1 MLTVPLSSAAQWP
14 GKSTP
19 APPNPWEYEM
29 VLLMDIANI
38 KKENVRASVPLQESH
53 LHLQVWSK
61 KTMINTP
68 EPGKENLPNKENSF
82 TMQWLFENR
91 YAEKQKEEKWAD
103 NKGTCRAV
111 HQFMTL
117 MLIAQYH
124 NDP

>member
-1 MLTVPLSSAAQWP
+1 
-14 GKSTP
+14 
-19 APPNPWEYEM
+19 M

-53 LHLQVWSK
+53 LHLQVWAK
-61 KTMINTP
+61 KTMIITP
-68 EPGKENLPNKENSF
+68 EPSKENLPNKENSF

-117 MLIAQYH
+117 ILTAQYH